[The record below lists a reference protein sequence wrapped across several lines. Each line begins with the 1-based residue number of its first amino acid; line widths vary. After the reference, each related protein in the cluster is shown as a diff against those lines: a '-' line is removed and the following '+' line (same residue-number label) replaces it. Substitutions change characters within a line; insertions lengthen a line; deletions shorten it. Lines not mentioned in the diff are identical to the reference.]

1 MSLQQVNDFYD
12 VLTSD
17 QAIYEQYY
25 SKCCMRGLFG
35 IWNWDKTKIVNFAA
49 SLGYIFT
56 ETELDEVWF
65 GSEPSI
71 SESSLNLSEYQGF
84 SDMNYELP
92 RSPLGESQ
100 KSKVKSQK

>member
-1 MSLQQVNDFYD
+1 MSLQQVNDFYE
-12 VLTSD
+12 VLMSE

-25 SKCCMRGLFG
+25 SKCCVRGLFG
-35 IWNWDKTKIVNFAA
+35 IWDWDKTKIVNFAA

-71 SESSLNLSEYQGF
+71 SESSLNLSEYQGL
-84 SDMNYELP
+84 SGMNYEQP
-92 RSPLGESQ
+92 RSPLRLI
-100 KSKVKSQK
+100 